1 MTNEGSDAGQSSSP
15 ESGTSGSEPASG
27 GYEAPSI
34 ENAGSGDRGPA
45 DEAPPAYASSSY
57 DAPYQPPQPPPAGA
71 EQPPQYDAGS
81 GYPPPPPY
89 DPSAYPPPPPYDP
102 SSGYPPPPGG
112 YGPGVGQQGY
122 GHQGY
127 GQPGYGPQGFGQ
139 PGYGQPG
146 YGQPG
151 YGQPGFGHQAH
162 GQPGYGYGVPGYPG
176 YGPPARKTNVLAITS
191 LVMAIISLCGI
202 GSIAGIVLG
211 VVALNQIKA
220 SGEGG
225 RGLAIA
231 GIAVG
236 AGTLLLSMLA
246 LVSSASW

>member
-34 ENAGSGDRGPA
+34 ENAGSGDRGQA
-45 DEAPPAYASSSY
+45 DEAPPAYASSSYPSSSY
-57 DAPYQPPQPPPAGA
+57 DAPYQPPQPPQAEAG
-71 EQPPQYDAGS
+71 QPPQYDAGS

-89 DPSAYPPPPPYDP
+89 DPSTYPPPPPYDP
-102 SSGYPPPPGG
+102 SSGYPPPPAG
-112 YGPGVGQQGY
+112 YGHGVGQPSYGQQGFGQPGY

-127 GQPGYGPQGFGQ
+127 GQPGFNNQAYGP
-139 PGYGQPG
+139 PVYV
-146 YGQPG
+146 
-151 YGQPGFGHQAH
+151 
-162 GQPGYGYGVPGYPG
+162 VPGYPG

-191 LVMAIISLCGI
+191 LVVSIISLCGI

-211 VVALNQIKA
+211 VVALNQIKV

-236 AGTLLLSMLA
+236 AGTLLLSMLL

>member
-34 ENAGSGDRGPA
+34 ENAGSGDRGEA

-57 DAPYQPPQPPPAGA
+57 PSSSYPSPSYDPPYQPPQPPQAEAG
-71 EQPPQYDAGS
+71 QPPQYDAGT
-81 GYPPPPPY
+81 G
-89 DPSAYPPPPPYDP
+89 YPPPPPYDP
-102 SSGYPPPPGG
+102 SSGYPPPPAG
-112 YGPGVGQQGY
+112 YLPGVGQQGY
-122 GHQGY
+122 GQQGF
-127 GQPGYGPQGFGQ
+127 GQPGYGHQ
-139 PGYGQPG
+139 GYGQPG

-151 YGQPGFGHQAH
+151 YGQPGFTNQ
-162 GQPGYGYGVPGYPG
+162 GYGPPVYGVPGYPG

-191 LVMAIISLCGI
+191 LVVSIISLCGI

-211 VVALNQIKA
+211 VVALNQIKV

-236 AGTLLLSMLA
+236 AGTLLLSMLL